1 MTRRPDGPAAWE
13 DAMIRANLKPL
24 LLAATLTVLVPLA
37 ASACPEKRT
46 SDATPVAAP
55 VTLNIG

>member
-1 MTRRPDGPAAWE
+1 
-13 DAMIRANLKPL
+13 MIKSL
-24 LLAATLTVLVPLA
+24 LFAVTLTLVVPLA

-55 VTLNIG
+55 VTMNIG